1 MKFIITGSGG
11 CVALPRP
18 LCQCAVCKEAR
29 EKGMPYARHG
39 ASLYLEDINL
49 LVDTPEDIMVALND
63 HDIQAIDHIFYSHLD
78 IDHTFGMRVIEHLR
92 LNWLDLSIGKGC
104 TNPINLYAAQ
114 GVMADLNAIMTRLG
128 SVFDYYE
135 SLNLIKRRVVQGS
148 IMIQDIKV
156 TFVPVDEKDQVT
168 IFIFEQAGKKLIY
181 APCDVKPWPNDPR
194 FDQADYLIMGNTV
207 LGDVLKNGIVLAED
221 NMLKR
226 ELFTLEEIMKI
237 KQQHQINQVIMTH
250 IEEDW
255 GKSYDDYLELAKH
268 YENIAFAYDGM
279 VIEL

>member
-29 EKGMPYARHG
+29 EKGLPYARHG
-39 ASLYLEDINL
+39 ASLYLEDIHL
-49 LVDTPEDIMVALND
+49 LVDTPEDIMVALNE

-104 TNPINLYAAQ
+104 TNPIKLYASQ

-135 SLNLIKRRVVQGS
+135 SLNLIKRQVVQGS
-148 IMIQDIKV
+148 IMLQDIKV

-168 IFIFEQAGKKLIY
+168 IFIFEKAGKKLIY
-181 APCDVKPWPNDPR
+181 APCDVKPWPNDSR
-194 FDQADYLIMGNTV
+194 FGQADYLIMGNTV
-207 LGDVLKNGIVLAED
+207 LGDVLKDGIVLAED

-226 ELFTLEEIMKI
+226 ELFTLEEIMNI
-237 KQQHQINQVIMTH
+237 KQQHQIRQVIMTH

-268 YENIAFAYDGM
+268 YENIEFAYDGM

>member
-29 EKGMPYARHG
+29 EKGLPYARHG
-39 ASLYLEDINL
+39 ASLYLEDIHL
-49 LVDTPEDIMVALND
+49 LVDTPEDIMVALNE

-104 TNPINLYAAQ
+104 TNPIKLYASQ

-135 SLNLIKRRVVQGS
+135 SLNLIKRQVVQGS
-148 IMIQDIKV
+148 IMLQDIKV
-156 TFVPVDEKDQVT
+156 TFVPVDEKDQVI
-168 IFIFEQAGKKLIY
+168 IFIFEKAGKKLIY
-181 APCDVKPWPNDPR
+181 APCDVKPWPNDSR

-207 LGDVLKNGIVLAED
+207 LGDVLKDGIVLAED

-226 ELFTLEEIMKI
+226 ELFTLEEIMNI
-237 KQQHQINQVIMTH
+237 KQQHQIRQVIMTH

-268 YENIAFAYDGM
+268 YENIEFAYDGM

>member
-29 EKGMPYARHG
+29 EKGLPYARHG
-39 ASLYLEDINL
+39 ASLYLEDIHL
-49 LVDTPEDIMVALND
+49 LVDTPEDIMVALNE

-104 TNPINLYAAQ
+104 TNPIKLYASQ

-135 SLNLIKRRVVQGS
+135 SLNLIKRQVVQGS
-148 IMIQDIKV
+148 IMLQDIKV

-168 IFIFEQAGKKLIY
+168 IFIFEKAGKKLIY
-181 APCDVKPWPNDPR
+181 APCDVKPWPNDSR

-207 LGDVLKNGIVLAED
+207 LGDVLKDGIVLAED

-226 ELFTLEEIMKI
+226 ELFTLEEIMNI
-237 KQQHQINQVIMTH
+237 KQQHQIRQVIMTH

-268 YENIAFAYDGM
+268 YENIEFAYDGM